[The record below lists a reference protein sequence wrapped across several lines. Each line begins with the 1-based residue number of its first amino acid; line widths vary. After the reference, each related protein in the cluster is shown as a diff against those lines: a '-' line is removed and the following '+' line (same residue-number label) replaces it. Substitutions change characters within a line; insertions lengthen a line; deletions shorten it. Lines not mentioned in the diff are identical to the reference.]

1 MNVRKQAHRYKS
13 GILDQTYGAGALH
26 ASVVFSQSRRSTIFK
41 IRSVEDKAIA
51 GTHTLPPTAISILR
65 SDPVNFGL

>member
-1 MNVRKQAHRYKS
+1 MPGNRRIDTKVASLIKPM
-13 GILDQTYGAGALH
+13 ALELSTP
-26 ASVVFSQSRRSTIFK
+26 AWYFSQSRRSTIFK